1 MEQPP
6 LVGTRTGE
14 PQPARGSFWDG
25 DENGQG
31 AAGLAQ
37 RCARLGTSSGHGREL
52 GGGPYSHLSPPPGSW
67 GLIHLPYL
75 LPEQAPCCGA
85 GGGCWHPA
93 GRVHAPPA
101 CCARSPSCKKPPQ
114 VRGPDLRAAGFASR
128 GSPPLPCVPVP
139 PRCAE
144 GLGRHL
150 GNSSQ
155 GPLQSGAASRRVLW
169 HQGNRPGFVPKGEHA
184 PGAGGECG
192 VGLGSD
198 RGCGAFIKCARPT
211 PCPPLPL
218 HAGDGV
224 TEEDGGVA
232 VGWGPRPSTGT
243 SRVQG
248 APAPHVTEP
257 RGCLAPLCSGR

>member
-1 MEQPP
+1 MCP
-6 LVGTRTGE
+6 L
-14 PQPARGSFWDG
+14 G
-25 DENGQG
+25 DQLWAWQG
-31 AAGLAQ
+31 V
-37 RCARLGTSSGHGREL
+37 
-52 GGGPYSHLSPPPGSW
+52 GGGSLLPPAPLPSSW
-67 GLIHLPYL
+67 GLIHLPHL

-85 GGGCWHPA
+85 SGGCWHPA

-128 GSPPLPCVPVP
+128 GSPPLPRVPVP

-144 GLGRHL
+144 GLSRHL